1 MTRRTDVA
9 ARLVRTVL
17 DGLGADATLH
27 KADEREWASATF
39 SGARHEIDLFIRLPS
54 ADAQPPA
61 FLAQLP
67 EWEFNLPGEIVADC
81 SVTLAQRERGHDGI
95 WQLPCRIE
103 LLTIA
108 AE

>member
-1 MTRRTDVA
+1 MIRRKDAA
-9 ARLVRTVL
+9 ARLVQAVL
-17 DGLGADATLH
+17 DGIGTTATLH
-27 KADEREWASATF
+27 GADEREWASATF
-39 SGARHEIDLFIRLPS
+39 SGARHGLDLSIRLPS

-67 EWEFNLPGEIVADC
+67 EWEFDLPGEIVADC
-81 SVTLAQRERGHDGI
+81 SVTLAQRERGGDGT
-95 WQLPCRIE
+95 WRLPCRIE

>member
-1 MTRRTDVA
+1 MRV
-9 ARLVRTVL
+9 VL
-17 DGLGADATLH
+17 DGIGAEATLQR
-27 KADEREWASATF
+27 ADEREWASATF
-39 SGARHEIDLFIRLPS
+39 SGARHGLDLSIRLPS

-61 FLAQLP
+61 FLALLP
-67 EWEFNLPGEIVADC
+67 EWEFDLPGEIVADC
-81 SVTLAQRERGHDGI
+81 SVTLAQRERAPDGS

>member
-1 MTRRTDVA
+1 MMARKDIA

-17 DGLGADATLH
+17 AGLGADATLLR
-27 KADEREWASATF
+27 ADEREWASATF
-39 SGARHEIDLFIRLPS
+39 SGARHGIDLSIRLAC
-54 ADAQPPA
+54 ADASPPA

-67 EWEFNLPGEIVADC
+67 EWEFDLPGEIVADC
-81 SVTLAQRERGHDGI
+81 MVALGQRERGAGGG
-95 WQLPCRIE
+95 WQMPCRIE